1 MIVWQFEIPSHDA
14 PDVIIF
20 MIIGIR
26 VKKLRT
32 AEYSADIAR
41 FP

>member
-20 MIIGIR
+20 RIIGIM
-26 VKKLRT
+26 VNKLRT
-32 AEYSADIAR
+32 AEYSVDIAR